1 MLTYEQKKGKKEKA
15 SANKAAANP
24 LTRQRRVAK
33 QPADAASLV
42 GLEDKPKA
50 PTCATKVEKI
60 MCPLE
65 AKIELQEP
73 KLLDIED
80 KVEADTTLKVP

>member
-24 LTRQRRVAK
+24 STRQPSVAK

-42 GLEDKPKA
+42 GLEDKP
-50 PTCATKVEKI
+50 
-60 MCPLE
+60 
-65 AKIELQEP
+65 QEP

-80 KVEADTTLKVP
+80 KPKAPTCAATVEKILSSLEAGEPLQGTRKTMA